1 MPTSGAEAD
10 FSTPLV
16 SAAVVA
22 APQMP
27 EVGIIANVGVAAL
40 PHRLVPIN
48 PFFAF
53 LAGGGFHGQADT
65 DIERLF

>member
-53 LAGGGFHGQADT
+53 LAGESKLGRKA
-65 DIERLF
+65 